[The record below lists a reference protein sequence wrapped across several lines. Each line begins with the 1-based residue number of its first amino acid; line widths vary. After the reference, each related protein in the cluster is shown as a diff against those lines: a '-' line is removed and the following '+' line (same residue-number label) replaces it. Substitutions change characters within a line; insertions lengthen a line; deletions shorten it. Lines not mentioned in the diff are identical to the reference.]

1 MTEAKISISRICSD
15 PDALKARHCEIQA
28 VLYGTGD
35 IFSEEDR
42 IQAKQEEQALHE
54 CLDLIGKS
62 MDARLEYNWKEA
74 GDLLNRAYCRNG
86 EEPPIPGSS
95 EAGYALHRGTHP
107 LQVQTACATRRAT
120 TERGRPAN

>member
-15 PDALKARHCEIQA
+15 PDALKTRRGEIQA
-28 VLYGTGD
+28 VLCGGQD

-42 IQAKQEEQALHE
+42 MQAKREEQALQE
-54 CLDLIGKS
+54 CLDLIGRS
-62 MDARLEYNWKEA
+62 IDARLECDWKEA
-74 GDLLNRAYCRNG
+74 GNLLNRAYCRNG
-86 EEPPIPGSS
+86 EEPPIAGSS

-120 TERGRPAN
+120 IERGQPAN